1 MFLGAKHVMVCD
13 SKGII
18 CEGDEGLNSGQEAM
32 SHITNKNHEHGTLA
46 DAMKNA
52 DVFIGVSR
60 AGLVSKEMVASA
72 KEYGC
77 TCKGN
82 GRIFKEKW
90 LQAQSFS
97 MQPLARKMQLFP

>member
-1 MFLGAKHVMVCD
+1 MAKVKPLD
-13 SKGII
+13 AKKFKKIADIS
-18 CEGDEGLNSGQEAM
+18 EDM
-32 SHITNKNHEHGTLA
+32 SA
-46 DAMKNA
+46 YSA
-52 DVFIGVSR
+52 
-60 AGLVSKEMVASA
+60 KEMVASA